1 MADNE
6 ELVMWKKMGF
16 SSVQGARVL
25 IILLLA
31 SPRLS
36 SESEG
41 VTKYWILVKV
51 TFISC
56 DIIINYLEDSNTG
69 FSFVSVRIGKGLVN
83 RVSIILK
90 IFSSLDR

>member
-31 SPRLS
+31 SPLLS

-41 VTKYWILVKV
+41 VTKYWILIK
-51 TFISC
+51 TS
-56 DIIINYLEDSNTG
+56 INLS
-69 FSFVSVRIGKGLVN
+69 
-83 RVSIILK
+83 
-90 IFSSLDR
+90 

>member
-16 SSVQGARVL
+16 SSVQGAKVL

-31 SPRLS
+31 SPLLS

-41 VTKYWILVKV
+41 VTRYWILIKP
-51 TFISC
+51 S
-56 DIIINYLEDSNTG
+56 IN
-69 FSFVSVRIGKGLVN
+69 FS
-83 RVSIILK
+83 
-90 IFSSLDR
+90 